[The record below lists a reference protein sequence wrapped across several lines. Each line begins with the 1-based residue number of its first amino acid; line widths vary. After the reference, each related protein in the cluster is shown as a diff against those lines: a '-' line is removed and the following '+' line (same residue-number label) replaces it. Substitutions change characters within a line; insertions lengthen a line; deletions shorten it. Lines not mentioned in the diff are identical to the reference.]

1 MTKIVTVIALVM
13 HSQMI
18 VSSVLVEILDL
29 KKIMLMTVMKIVSV
43 QRLKMS
49 VVYVLVVT
57 QV

>member
-1 MTKIVTVIALVM
+1 MVIVLVM

-57 QV
+57 QA